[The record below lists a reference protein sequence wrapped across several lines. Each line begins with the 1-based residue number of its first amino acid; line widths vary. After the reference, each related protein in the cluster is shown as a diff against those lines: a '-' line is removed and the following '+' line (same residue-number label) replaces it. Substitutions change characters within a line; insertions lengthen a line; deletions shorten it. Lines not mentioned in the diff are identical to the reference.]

1 MAGIKFPNPYGLAS
15 ATPCTSAAM
24 IRRSFE
30 AGWGFAVTK
39 TFGLDR
45 DIVTNVSPRIVRGT
59 TSGHHFGPGQGAFL
73 NIELISEKSCAYWCK
88 AVTELKR
95 DFPDRVVIASIMCGF
110 KKEDW
115 VELAQ
120 VAEKAGADAL
130 ELNLS
135 CPHDI
140 LPYYY
145 SLRYFV
151 FAIIIFDMPRYGRAW
166 YGLGLRTKPRH
177 GVEHFQVGQRGN

>member
-1 MAGIKFPNPYGLAS
+1 MKNLQSVDASIDISVEMVGIKFPNPFGLAS

-39 TFGLDR
+39 TFALDK

-110 KKEDW
+110 NKDDW
-115 VELAQ
+115 IELAQ
-120 VAEKAGADAL
+120 KAEASGADAL

-140 LPYYY
+140 PTYVL
-145 SLRYFV
+145 YF
-151 FAIIIFDMPRYGRAW
+151 
-166 YGLGLRTKPRH
+166 TK
-177 GVEHFQVGQRGN
+177 FL